1 MKTLVYFPNYLLY
14 QSNENFLAGLIH
26 LSDELNVDYF
36 LPLNSIKNIGIINYL
51 KDALRIMRGLSI
63 TKKRVRYCPKLIFS
77 LDKANKY
84 DLVLVINNSNKR
96 LEKDLSTLLK
106 IKTNIAFHTF
116 EYHYKTELLEN
127 VLKKLKPEILISYGS
142 QEKNCSYFKSIIKRI
157 NFKPKYGFIP
167 FYFGYS
173 VSYSPS
179 KYLVEYTRKYHCC
192 LLGSSQPLNIEN
204 EDYKSYSDYFLK
216 NEINQTH
223 QTRSRILKLLK
234 ENKNYEKFIFYPPSG
249 WKAKDRMSYNNK
261 EILSTSNFFIN
272 DLSILRFPPAR
283 LFEGIARGCIPID
296 YFDEIYIQLGF
307 EKNKNII
314 FLEYGEE
321 LQQIKELYFFDPLKI
336 KKMREEVI
344 KMAIERFSQKTISN
358 ESAYLIK
365 KKFFKS

>member
-14 QSNENFLAGLIH
+14 QSNENFLSGLIH
-26 LSDELNVDYF
+26 LSDELKADYF
-36 LPLNSIKNIGIINYL
+36 VPFISIKNIGILNYT
-51 KDALRIMRGLSI
+51 KDLFSIIRGVLI
-63 TKKRVRYCPKLIFS
+63 TKKRIKYNPKLVFS
-77 LDKANKY
+77 LDLANKY
-84 DLVLVINNSNKR
+84 DLVLIINNFDER
-96 LEKDLSTLLK
+96 LHKDLTTLLK
-106 IKTNIAFHTF
+106 IKTNVAFHTF
-116 EYHYKTELLEN
+116 EYHYKTEVLKN
-127 VLKKLKPEILISYGS
+127 VLKSLKPEIILSYGY
-142 QEKNCSYFKSIIKRI
+142 QEKNCSYFKYLLKDI
-157 NFKPKYGFIP
+157 NFKPQKGFIP

-173 VSYSPS
+173 LSYSPS
-179 KYLVEYTRKYHCC
+179 SFLKDIKRKYNCC
-192 LLGSSQPLNIEN
+192 LLGSSQPLNIDNKE
-204 EDYKSYSDYFLK
+204 YKIYSDYFLK
-216 NEINQTH
+216 NGIHQTH
-223 QTRSRILKLLK
+223 QTRNSLLKLLK
-234 ENKNYEKFIFYPPSG
+234 ENKNYEKFIFAPSSG
-249 WKAKDRMSYNNK
+249 WRSKDRMSYNNK

-272 DLSILRFPPAR
+272 DLSILKFPPAR

-321 LQQIKELYFFDPLKI
+321 LKQIKELYFFDPLKI